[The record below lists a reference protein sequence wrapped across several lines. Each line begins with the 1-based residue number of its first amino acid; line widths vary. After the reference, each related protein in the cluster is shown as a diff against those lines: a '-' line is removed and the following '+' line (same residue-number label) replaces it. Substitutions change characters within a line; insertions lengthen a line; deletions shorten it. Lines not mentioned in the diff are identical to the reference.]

1 MVSPAWLA
9 EQIGAPDIAVLDATW
24 FMPGDARNPRAMH
37 VAARIPGARYFDI
50 DAVADTESNLPHML
64 PTPDAFQ
71 ANMRALGLNSGARII
86 VYDAQGLF
94 SAPRAWWSLRAM
106 GAADVF
112 VLDGGLPAW
121 TAAGHDIE
129 TGAARNPAPGDFI
142 ARYDAALVSDLK
154 RVQEALH
161 QNIPVLDA
169 RPAARFRGDEP
180 EPRPGLASGHMPGA
194 VNIPWSGLVTADAR
208 LRPSEELRHIF
219 TAGDIARDAAPICTC
234 GSGVTAAMVAL
245 ALARLGRWDASIYDG
260 AWAEWGALPGAP
272 LAKGA

>member
-1 MVSPAWLA
+1 
-9 EQIGAPDIAVLDATW
+9 
-24 FMPGDARNPRAMH
+24 
-37 VAARIPGARYFDI
+37 
-50 DAVADTESNLPHML
+50 
-64 PTPDAFQ
+64 
-71 ANMRALGLNSGARII
+71 MRALGLNSGARII

-106 GAADVF
+106 GAANVF

-121 TAAGHDIE
+121 STAGHAIE
-129 TGAARNPAPGDFI
+129 TGAAPNPASGDFI

-154 RVQEALH
+154 RVEQALH
-161 QNIPVLDA
+161 QNVPVLDA
-169 RPAARFRGDEP
+169 RPAGRFRGDEP

-194 VNIPWSGLVTADAR
+194 VNIPWSGLVTADGR
-208 LRPSEELRHIF
+208 LRPAEELRHIF
-219 TAGDIARDAAPICTC
+219 TAGDTECDAAPICTC
-234 GSGVTAAMVAL
+234 GSGVSAAIIAL